1 MRKFLLT
8 LVAAVC
14 IFTSCDFSK
23 PQEPEN
29 EGTKLVVPQW
39 VDNVYSVALESKNG
53 QGVVAVHKA
62 DSCMAYEYFSGQV
75 TLRIDYNDLSDAEKE
90 TYLGYGLLD
99 GAAKPFKVFVNG
111 REVENESKKASIPHG
126 DNVAEED
133 ILYLNAYADSFEY
146 TFDIT
151 EDVKTVTITFE
162 NAPELIPCDKLR
174 LVDERFYAYV
184 DVSELE
190 EAYDEVKVWNADGT
204 SFNRIPKGLYLF
216 DKYIQWSHHD
226 NYNFD
231 YHFFI
236 TFKTKN
242 GTFSETNSFSVENAN
257 VTVHKTFDNSYI
269 QCNLFIELNSIPS
282 GGSILKLTGL
292 PPQ

>member
-1 MRKFLLT
+1 MKKVFLGLLT
-8 LVAAVC
+8 ALFV
-14 IFTSCDFSK
+14 FTACDFSK
-23 PQEPEN
+23 PTET
-29 EGTKLVVPQW
+29 EGTKLVVPEW

-53 QGVVAVHKA
+53 QGAVAVHKA
-62 DSCMAYEYFSGQV
+62 DSCMAHEYFSGQV

-90 TYLGYGLLD
+90 TYLGYGVLD
-99 GAAKPFKVFVNG
+99 GAANPFKVFVNG
-111 REVENESKKASIPHG
+111 REVENESKKASVPHG

-133 ILYLNAYADSFEY
+133 ILYLNAYVDCFEY
-146 TFDIT
+146 TFSIT

-174 LVDERFYAYV
+174 LEEERFYAYV

-190 EAYDEVKVWNADGT
+190 ECYDEVGVWNADGT
-204 SFNRIPKGLYLF
+204 SFNRIPKGFYLF
-216 DKYIQWSHHD
+216 DKYIKWDHHN

-231 YHFFI
+231 YHFFV

-257 VTVHKTFDNSYI
+257 VTVHKTFDNSYT
-269 QCNLFIELNSIPS
+269 QCNLFIELNSTPN
-282 GGSILKLTGL
+282 GGSILKLTEL